1 MKCTQSDVMIV
12 CWSDD
17 EPSKSCQ
24 HAFCVSCVQQYFT
37 DSQRHCPVCGSD
49 EQQQQHGA
57 ATQPDD
63 GVMMVTYDNAFR
75 LPGYETT
82 SRGTIVVSY
91 SFPPGVQKATKSYST
106 LLKKLMKLFCLLYL
120 VICLT
125 SQIMPVCCCPPVLLI
140 TKQKCVIVVF
150 RIISQIL
157 DASTMASQTRHFF
170 HCHRKGQA
178 LLICSRERLTTNSCL
193 LWYQLLMANLRTS
206 SVMGFTTKQTSMV
219 GHRSKN

>member
-75 LPGYETT
+75 LPGATRLHLAEQSSFLTASHQEYRRQLNHILPC
-82 SRGTIVVSY
+82 SRNSWNY
-91 SFPPGVQKATKSYST
+91 SVYC
-106 LLKKLMKLFCLLYL
+106 M